1 FLQGLCEVDLL
12 VLDEIGMQRDTRN
25 EQVTLNQIV
34 DRRTA
39 SMHSVGMLTNLNHT
53 AMNTLLGERVM
64 DRMTMNGGRW
74 VNFNW
79 ESWRPNVSNMRV
91 VK

>member
-1 FLQGLCEVDLL
+1 LH
-12 VLDEIGMQRDTRN
+12 
-25 EQVTLNQIV
+25 QIV

-39 SMHSVGMLTNLNHT
+39 SMRSVGMLTNLNYEV
-53 AMNTLLGERVM
+53 MKTLLGERVM
-64 DRMTMNGGRW
+64 DRMVMKGGRW

-79 ESWRPNVSNMRV
+79 ESWRPNVSHSRV

>member
-1 FLQGLCEVDLL
+1 
-12 VLDEIGMQRDTRN
+12 MQRDTRN

-79 ESWRPNVSNMRV
+79 ESWRTNVIQPGIE
-91 VK
+91 K